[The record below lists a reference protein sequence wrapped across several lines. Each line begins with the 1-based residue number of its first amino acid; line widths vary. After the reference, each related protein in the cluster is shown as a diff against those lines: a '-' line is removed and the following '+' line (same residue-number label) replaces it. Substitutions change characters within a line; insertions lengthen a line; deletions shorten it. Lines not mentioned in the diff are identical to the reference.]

1 MEHYE
6 PGADLNGI
14 PELKHFLARRLET
27 GIRSPERNRGKKNVK
42 EWGKLF
48 QFPPLPA
55 LCLMRF
61 GLQKIYQEICSYSK
75 WLSAYIK
82 IAVILLRIK
91 KYLLFSGKKPTI
103 TI

>member
-42 EWGKLF
+42 E
-48 QFPPLPA
+48 
-55 LCLMRF
+55 
-61 GLQKIYQEICSYSK
+61 
-75 WLSAYIK
+75 
-82 IAVILLRIK
+82 
-91 KYLLFSGKKPTI
+91 
-103 TI
+103 